1 MWLKWPFSKDVK
13 KQKYKNPD
21 ISLIVLTCML
31 RILII
36 IKINAQASTHKQ
48 HNFSCSFA
56 VLWGLCLV
64 ILNKILRFTIFHV
77 KLQKKMSE
85 MLDIYNNNSTC
96 VLANMYN
103 IVNIIAML
111 CIFYADD
118 NNKEPADKCKLMN
131 LMTNSLF
138 PGFGILL

>member
-13 KQKYKNPD
+13 KQRYKNPD

-77 KLQKKMSE
+77 KLQKMSE

-111 CIFYADD
+111 CIFYADN

>member
-1 MWLKWPFSKDVK
+1 
-13 KQKYKNPD
+13 
-21 ISLIVLTCML
+21 
-31 RILII
+31 
-36 IKINAQASTHKQ
+36 
-48 HNFSCSFA
+48 
-56 VLWGLCLV
+56 
-64 ILNKILRFTIFHV
+64 
-77 KLQKKMSE
+77 MSE

-111 CIFYADD
+111 CIFYADN

-138 PGFGILL
+138 PGFGISL

>member
-1 MWLKWPFSKDVK
+1 MWKTKI
-13 KQKYKNPD
+13 QKPWYKSD
-21 ISLIVLTCML
+21 SAYLYASY
-31 RILII
+31 
-36 IKINAQASTHKQ
+36 INYNKNQCAGKHTQATQ
-48 HNFSCSFA
+48 FSCSFA

-77 KLQKKMSE
+77 KLQKMSE

-96 VLANMYN
+96 VLANMYI

-138 PGFGILL
+138 PGFGILQ

>member
-13 KQKYKNPD
+13 NKNTKPWYKSDSAYLYASYINYN
-21 ISLIVLTCML
+21 
-31 RILII
+31 
-36 IKINAQASTHKQ
+36 KINAQASTHQQ
-48 HNFSCSFA
+48 HNFPCSFA

-77 KLQKKMSE
+77 KLQKMSE

-96 VLANMYN
+96 VLANMYI